1 MVPSAG
7 YRVPIPGHSFRVTQ
21 GVSFQGADSL
31 LLGTGPLSR
40 IQGPIPGHS
49 FPSAGHRVPLS
60 VRSVPSAGPFPGY
73 RVPSPEHRFPPPG
86 TPFPTPGAVSS
97 LMGTGLLPGV
107 QGPLRGHNLLSER
120 RTVGSPRRS
129 ASHADA
135 APPGADEP
143 SWTQPPPAA
152 QRIQVDRGP
161 PSARRPGCASDPAA
175 RRGPEPGSIGSGV
188 GGQVRGR
195 RRCAASATCPALT

>member
-7 YRVPIPGHSFRVTQ
+7 HRVPIPRHSFRVTQ
-21 GVSFQGADSL
+21 GVSSQGAASL
-31 LLGTGPLSR
+31 LLGTGSLSR
-40 IQGPIPGHS
+40 IQGPYPRAQLSLCRAQGS
-49 FPSAGHRVPLS
+49 PSRCAVSLVLGK
-60 VRSVPSAGPFPGY
+60 GPFPGN
-73 RVPSPEHRFPPPG
+73 RVPSPEHRSPPPS
-86 TPFPTPGAVSS
+86 TSLPSQGAVSS
-97 LMGTGLLPGV
+97 LMGTGPLPGV
-107 QGPLRGHNLLSER
+107 QGPLGGHNLLSER

-129 ASHADA
+129 ASHAD
-135 APPGADEP
+135 EP
-143 SWTQPPPAA
+143 SWAQPPPAA
-152 QRIQVDRGP
+152 QRIQEDRGP